1 MLLLVVA
8 KMLLKVTEFQ
18 ASQQSQLPGE
28 HKAQAGEAFSVI
40 ISLSC

>member
-18 ASQQSQLPGE
+18 TTQQLQLPVE
-28 HKAQAGEAFSVI
+28 HEAQAGEAFSVI
-40 ISLSC
+40 ISQSC